1 MPRPS
6 PILLVIALLVT
17 APALARDVVGDG
29 RIEIIFTTPGVSPQ
43 TALDPELDDAEYVLA
58 ECLGKTGDAYGQWWH
73 LGRAYELRG
82 DIERATN
89 AYERARDRASEG
101 SDDYTQ
107 AVQALRMLRETFGGS
122 W

>member
-1 MPRPS
+1 VEADEHAGAVPR
-6 PILLVIALLVT
+6 LRHAL
-17 APALARDVVGDG
+17 
-29 RIEIIFTTPGVSPQ
+29 
-43 TALDPELDDAEYVLA
+43 ALDPELDDAEYALA